1 MSFGPT
7 SGASSSTLNV
17 SATTVIATT
26 PAGGPNRTLCVIVV
40 TTAGAAGAV
49 YDYGATTGYGAANL
63 LAVVP
68 ATVGPITLNV
78 PCKVGIVYVPGAAQV
93 ANFFWS

>member
-1 MSFGPT
+1 MGDR
-7 SGASSSTLNV
+7 AATLRKAV
-17 SATTVIATT
+17 AAIRRWDAARVTAVI
-26 PAGGPNRTLCVIVV
+26 P
-40 TTAGAAGAV
+40 GAAGAV
-49 YDYGATTGYGAANL
+49 YDFGAATGYGAANL

-93 ANFFWS
+93 ANIFWS